1 MGVRRKVVGK
11 SEGKRSL
18 GELRHGWEENKRKG
32 DILLWT
38 RFSGSGWG
46 PVAGFCECCNEPSG
60 FRNGREL
67 FDQLTD
73 K

>member
-46 PVAGFCECCNEPSG
+46 PVAGFCVVNAVMNLQVSG
-60 FRNGREL
+60 MAENY
-67 FDQLTD
+67 LTS
-73 K
+73 